1 LLTFAGGGRGG
12 VAAAAGNKLNDGVCA
27 SRGISLGMFDNETSS
42 GGVPPPCP
50 PRSVSVPPYIAT
62 TLAGLVTQSDCSAA
76 AVYGTG
82 RETTMSS
89 VGG

>member
-1 LLTFAGGGRGG
+1 LLTFAGGDG

-76 AVYGTG
+76 AAVYGTG